1 MKSLLSVL
9 AACFCL
15 VSAAPAQAQGDKAW
29 PTRPVHLVVAFPPG
43 GAADGLARLLG
54 EEFGR
59 ELGQTFIIDN
69 KPGGSAAIGSTY
81 VLQSPPDGYTF
92 MLSGFAPLITNR
104 FTHKKLAYDPDAFT
118 RVALLSAT
126 PNVLVANTSMPFKT
140 LKEMV
145 AYARANPGK
154 LTFASYGIG
163 TTSHLSGEMLKK
175 AANIDMLHV
184 PYKGANE
191 AIPAVVGGQVSLYF
205 DAIPATLPLVKA
217 GKVRVLGVTSAK
229 RLSALPDV
237 PTIAEQ
243 GFPDCV
249 MEPWNGIV
257 APPNTPAA
265 IVQRFN
271 AVINKV
277 MQDPKIKQ
285 KLADVGTEPVTGT
298 TADFDARLKR
308 EIPRIQALVKSA
320 GIEPE

>member
-1 MKSLLSVL
+1 MKSLLSAL
-9 AACFCL
+9 AACLCL
-15 VSAAPAQAQGDKAW
+15 ISTVPAHAQADKAW

-69 KPGGSAAIGSTY
+69 KPGASAAIGSTY

-126 PNVLVANTSMPFKT
+126 PNVLVANVSMPFKT
-140 LKEMV
+140 LKDMV
-145 AYARANPGK
+145 EYARANPGK

-175 AANIDMLHV
+175 AAGIDMLHV

-217 GKVRVLGVTSAK
+217 GKVRVLGVT
-229 RLSALPDV
+229 R
-237 PTIAEQ
+237 
-243 GFPDCV
+243 
-249 MEPWNGIV
+249 
-257 APPNTPAA
+257 
-265 IVQRFN
+265 
-271 AVINKV
+271 
-277 MQDPKIKQ
+277 
-285 KLADVGTEPVTGT
+285 
-298 TADFDARLKR
+298 
-308 EIPRIQALVKSA
+308 
-320 GIEPE
+320 